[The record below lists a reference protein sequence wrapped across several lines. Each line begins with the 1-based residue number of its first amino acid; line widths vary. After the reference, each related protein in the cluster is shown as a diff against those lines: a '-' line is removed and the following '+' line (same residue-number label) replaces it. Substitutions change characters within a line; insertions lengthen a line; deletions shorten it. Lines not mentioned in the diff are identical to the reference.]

1 MSETSKSYN
10 IQEKK
15 HQISVT
21 VALKCYRCGKY
32 TPDGAGSVI
41 PCYTY
46 NQTDLKECRSKDKY
60 CLKYLNEGIVVRDCV
75 YECTPGVHELS
86 EFFCCEEDGC
96 NTAPTPKRPEW
107 TIFLVAI
114 VHLVLWMRYL
124 T

>member
-1 MSETSKSYN
+1 M
-10 IQEKK
+10 
-15 HQISVT
+15 
-21 VALKCYRCGKY
+21 ALD
-32 TPDGAGSVI
+32 PSS
-41 PCYTY
+41 CYTY

-107 TIFLVAI
+107 TIFLMGI